1 MPRIDIRQRKR
12 TNQDRPN
19 KETRYHSVRWR
30 KARMIQLMNEPL
42 CRLCM
47 QADRVTAAEMVDH
60 IQPVRLGGGFWDE
73 QNYQSLCNSC
83 HAVKSAKERGLTRGG
98 GNLGESDG

>member
-19 KETRYHSVRWR
+19 KEARYHSVRWR

-83 HAVKSAKERGLTRGG
+83 HAVKSAKERGLTPPPV
-98 GNLGESDG
+98 EKDE